1 MDRNIGMKQIVAE
14 AQQRLSIRKLPMIL
28 ALHLERYKYVLHVHQ
43 TILLGGP
50 PAGTAALQCLQ

>member
-28 ALHLERYKYVLHVHQ
+28 ALHLERYKYVLHIHQ
-43 TILLGGP
+43 MILLGGP
-50 PAGTAALQCLQ
+50 PAGTAAL